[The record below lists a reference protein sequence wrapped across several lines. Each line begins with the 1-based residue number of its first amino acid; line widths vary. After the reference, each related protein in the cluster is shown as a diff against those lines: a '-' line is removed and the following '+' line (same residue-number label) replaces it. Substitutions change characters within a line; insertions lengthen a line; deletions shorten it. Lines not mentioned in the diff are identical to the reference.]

1 MRVNVR
7 RSETFDI
14 VSPTLELNLQK
25 EQDMLRTSKIT
36 LVSLVAAGAV
46 ALSLAAM
53 TPADARGGG
62 GRTKLT
68 TKFLME
74 NGAQFNMNTRAEA
87 LARQQQGQ
95 LASAGD
101 EDKQAENRGWVID
114 LISICDHLKDT
125 EITCE

>member
-1 MRVNVR
+1 
-7 RSETFDI
+7 
-14 VSPTLELNLQK
+14 
-25 EQDMLRTSKIT
+25 MLGTSKIA
-36 LVSLVAAGAV
+36 LVSLAAAGAV

-53 TPADARGGG
+53 TPAHARGGG
-62 GRTKLT
+62 GLTKNT

-87 LARQQQGQ
+87 LARQQRGQ

-101 EDKQAENRGWVID
+101 ENTQAENPGWFIE
-114 LISICDHLKDT
+114 LISICDHLEDA